1 MKTDIE
7 LRNDILDELEWEP
20 SVTATEI
27 GVIVEDGIVTLT
39 GCVYSYP
46 EKWAAEKA
54 ALRVHGVK
62 AVANNIEVKLP
73 TESHRTD
80 EDIARAA
87 ANALDWDVALPN
99 DLQAVVDNG
108 WVTLSGEVEWQYQK
122 KTAEVDVARLIGV
135 KGVINNIKITERD
148 VAPSVV
154 KGKIEAALQRH
165 ATLDAKGI
173 RVETKGSKVTLEGL
187 VGSWEE
193 REAAEDA
200 AWAAPGVTDVKN
212 KLSIA

>member
-193 REAAEDA
+193 KEAAEDA
-200 AWAAPGVTDVKN
+200 AWATPGVTDVKN